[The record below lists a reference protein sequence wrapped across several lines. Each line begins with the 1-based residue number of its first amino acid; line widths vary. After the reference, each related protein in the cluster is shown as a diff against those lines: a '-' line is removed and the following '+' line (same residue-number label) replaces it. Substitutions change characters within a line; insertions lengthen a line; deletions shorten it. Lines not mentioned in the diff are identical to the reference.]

1 MRRAF
6 AVLRL
11 IVAIGVLAAVVGQFA
26 KSLPMVASPGAF
38 AANFLS
44 FFTIDSNLLTVAMLG
59 AGAWLGFRTQRD
71 PARYTMFRASV
82 TAYMAT
88 TGVVYALLL
97 RDVSLDQATTLPWS
111 NEVLHV
117 VAPLYVVLDWIFS
130 PGRSPIR
137 WDRLWLI
144 LTFPVIWLAYTLIR
158 GPIVGWYPYP
168 FLNPA
173 QSGGYASV
181 VLYIVA
187 IAGFIGIVGVIVVW
201 LSRLRVLGGGSRS
214 R

>member
-6 AVLRL
+6 AVIRL
-11 IVAIGVLAAVVGQFA
+11 IVAVGVIAAVVGQFA
-26 KSLPMVASPGAF
+26 KSLSMVPNPSLF
-38 AANFLS
+38 TANFLS
-44 FFTIDSNLLTVAMLG
+44 FFTIDSNLLTIAMLL
-59 AGAWLGFRTQRD
+59 AGAWFGFTKRRD
-71 PARYTMFRASV
+71 PQRYNMFRASV

-111 NEVLHV
+111 NEILHV
-117 VAPLYVVLDWIFS
+117 YAPLYVVLDWILA
-130 PGRSPIR
+130 PGRIPVR
-137 WDRLWLI
+137 WDRLWLV
-144 LTFPVIWLAYTLIR
+144 LTFPILWLAYTLIR

-173 QSGGYASV
+173 QPGGYATV

-187 IAGFIGIVGVIVVW
+187 IAGFIGIVGVVVVW
-201 LSRLRVLGGGSRS
+201 LSRLRVLGNGLRS

>member
-11 IVAIGVLAAVVGQFA
+11 IVAIGVIAAVVGQFA
-26 KSLPMVASPGAF
+26 KSLSMVANPGAF

-44 FFTIDSNLLTVAMLG
+44 FFTIDSNLLTIVMLL
-59 AGAWLGFRTQRD
+59 AGAWFGFTKRRD
-71 PARYTMFRASV
+71 DARFTLFRASV

-111 NEVLHV
+111 NEILHV
-117 VAPLYVVLDWIFS
+117 VAPLYVVLDWIFA
-130 PGRSPIR
+130 PGRSPVR

-144 LTFPVIWLAYTLIR
+144 LTFPIIWLAYTLIR
-158 GPIVGWYPYP
+158 GPLVGWYPYP

-173 QSGGYASV
+173 QPGGYATV

-187 IAGFIGIVGVIVVW
+187 IAGFIGIVGVVVVW
-201 LSRLRVLGGGSRS
+201 LSRLRVLGNGSRS